1 MDMDFA
7 DFIEKIWNCR
17 LLEYQKKLIREV
29 EKHPD
34 KYSIKLLP
42 LSREKQVRI
51 MLVEKTEHKDAHSNH
66 EGYHVDFIFTDEREP
81 EDRKDG
87 MRKFIR
93 RKR

>member
-51 MLVEKTEHKDAHSNH
+51 MLVEKTEHKDIP
-66 EGYHVDFIFTDEREP
+66 GLPFIHIIATKELRDEP
-81 EDRKDG
+81 NNED
-87 MRKFIR
+87 
-93 RKR
+93 

>member
-1 MDMDFA
+1 MGMDFA

-17 LLEYQKKLIREV
+17 LLEYQKELIREV

-51 MLVEKTEHKDAHSNH
+51 MLVEKTDEI
-66 EGYHVDFIFTDEREP
+66 IFTDEREP

>member
-7 DFIEKIWNCR
+7 DFIEKNWNCR

-34 KYSIKLLP
+34 KYSIKLFP
-42 LSREKQVRI
+42 LSRDNQVRI
-51 MLVEKTEHKDAHSNH
+51 VLVEKTEHEDVHSNH
-66 EGYHVDFIFTDEREP
+66 KGYASEIIFTDERTP

-93 RKR
+93 RKK

>member
-51 MLVEKTEHKDAHSNH
+51 MLVEKTEHKDVHSNH
-66 EGYHVDFIFTDEREP
+66 EGYSVDFIFTDEREP

-93 RKR
+93 RKK